1 MGTIFVDN
9 LEPQSGT
16 SLTLGANGD
25 TLTIPSGCT
34 ISNSGTATGFPGI
47 TMVDQFRL
55 TATINQDTDPISS
68 NLERVDDAS
77 FSGLGTGMTLSSG
90 IFTFP
95 TTGLYQVIVNAKFE
109 ISQDLVAFVETM
121 VSSNSGGAYD
131 QVAGAA
137 GGEQSSSFSASTSS
151 TNSFVNVT
159 NASNFRVKFT
169 TTSFASTDSRVTGST
184 DANETTFS
192 FIRVGDSQ

>member
-1 MGTIFVDN
+1 MSKT
-9 LEPQSGT
+9 
-16 SLTLGANGD
+16 
-25 TLTIPSGCT
+25 TIPTGGITDAT
-34 ISNSGTATGFPGI
+34 IATGDIADSAVTAAKSTAHI

-77 FSGLGTGMTLSSG
+77 FSGIGTGMTLSSG
-90 IFTFP
+90 VYTFP
-95 TTGLYQVIVNAKFE
+95 ATGLYQVIVNAKFE
-109 ISQDLVAFVETM
+109 ISADLVAFVETM

-137 GGEQSSSFSASTSS
+137 GGDQSSSFTASTSS

-184 DANETTFS
+184 DANETTFT
-192 FIRVGDSQ
+192 FIRLGDSQ